1 MTPRLTTI
9 HPPTGHPSEFQNTG
23 DDITIT
29 NPRTGEIVGSVPI
42 SDHDSVSD
50 AVESALY
57 AFRGWSHESPAER
70 GQALHVVAEALR
82 RNADELAELNAR
94 ETGKP
99 IADALGGV
107 DAAVGTC
114 VQYAEL
120 GPLHAGRALRG
131 GSGAIDYTVAEP
143 RGVVAVVTPWN
154 DPVAVAVG
162 LIAAAVVT
170 GNTVVHKPSERCPH
184 LGLRLGEIIGDAL
197 PPGVVTTVIGD
208 AGTGAQLVSLPG
220 VAMIAHV
227 GSTAAGE
234 RIARAAALTGAHVI
248 RENGG
253 NDALIVDDDVDPAWA
268 ASQAALGAF
277 ANSGQICTS
286 VERIYVHENIAEPFL
301 AALTREAEQR
311 TADAQFGPLV
321 DDRMR
326 AEVHE
331 QVAEAVSLGATA
343 LVGGEIPEGPGSFY
357 PATVLSGCRPSMP
370 IMTSETFG
378 PIAPV
383 QLVRDFDEALTL
395 AISDEYGLAA
405 TVLTKSMSHAQTAI
419 ERLPVGT
426 VKINAVFGGA
436 PGGSAEPRGASGS
449 GFGYG
454 PGLLDEMTLTKVVHI
469 AVAP

>member
-1 MTPRLTTI
+1 M
-9 HPPTGHPSEFQNTG
+9 GHPSEFPDAG

-29 NPRTGEIVGSVPI
+29 NPRTGEVVGRVPI
-42 SDHDSVSD
+42 SDHETIGD
-50 AVESALY
+50 AVESAVY
-57 AFRGWSHESPAER
+57 AFRAWSRVSPADR
-70 GQALHVVAEALR
+70 GQALHGVADALR
-82 RNADELAELNAR
+82 QSADELAELNAI

-99 IADALGGV
+99 PADALGGV
-107 DAAVGTC
+107 NAAIATC

-131 GSGAIDYTVAEP
+131 GRGAIDYTAAEP

-184 LGLRLGEIIGDAL
+184 LGVRLGEIIGDAL

-220 VAMIAHV
+220 IAMIAHV

-253 NDALIVDDDVDPAWA
+253 NDALIVDGDVDPVWA
-268 ASQAALGAF
+268 ATQAALGAF
-277 ANSGQICTS
+277 ANTGQICTS
-286 VERIYVHENIAEPFL
+286 VERIYVHEAIAEPFL

-326 AEVHE
+326 LVVHE
-331 QVAEAVSLGATA
+331 QVTEAVALGATA
-343 LVGGEIPEGPGSFY
+343 LIGGEIPDGPGSFY

-378 PIAPV
+378 PVAPV
-383 QLVRDFDEALTL
+383 QLVRDFDEALQL
-395 AISDEYGLAA
+395 AVSDEYGLAA